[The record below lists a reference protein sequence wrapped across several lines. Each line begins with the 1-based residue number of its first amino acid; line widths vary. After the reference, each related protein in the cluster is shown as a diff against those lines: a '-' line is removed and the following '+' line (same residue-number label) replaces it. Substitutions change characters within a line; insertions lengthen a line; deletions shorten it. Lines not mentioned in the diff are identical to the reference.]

1 MTSCIMRKF
10 ILKQVN
16 KLLDE
21 YKDNVGKARGNVNLW
36 LSRAKCVVTC
46 LESLSSKLADS
57 KLDDTEIEEAV
68 AEIQKLIESWK
79 S

>member
-21 YKDNVGKARGNVNLW
+21 YKDNVGKARGTVNIW
-36 LSRAKCVVTC
+36 LSRADSLMNC
-46 LESLSSKLADS
+46 LKGLSQKLEDS
-57 KLDDTEIEEAV
+57 QLTDKELEDTLKEIENLV
-68 AEIQKLIESWK
+68 KSW
-79 S
+79 

>member
-21 YKDNVGKARGNVNLW
+21 YKDNVGKARGTVNIW
-36 LSRAKCVVTC
+36 LSRADSLMNC
-46 LESLSSKLADS
+46 LKGLSQKLEDNQLTDEELEDAVQ
-57 KLDDTEIEEAV
+57 EIENLV
-68 AEIQKLIESWK
+68 KSW
-79 S
+79 

>member
-1 MTSCIMRKF
+1 MNCILKKF
-10 ILKQVN
+10 IVKQTN
-16 KLLDE
+16 KVLDT
-21 YKDNVGKARGNVNLW
+21 YKDDVQKARQNVDVW

-46 LESLSSKLADS
+46 LESLSAKLADS

>member
-21 YKDNVGKARGNVNLW
+21 YKDNVGKARGTVNLW
-36 LSRAKCVVTC
+36 LSRADNLTNC
-46 LESLSSKLADS
+46 LKSLS
-57 KLDDTEIEEAV
+57 
-68 AEIQKLIESWK
+68 QKLEDSELTDEELEDAVQEI
-79 S
+79 

>member
-21 YKDNVGKARGNVNLW
+21 YKENVGKARGTVNLW
-36 LSRAKCVVTC
+36 LSRADSLTNC
-46 LESLSSKLADS
+46 LKSLS
-57 KLDDTEIEEAV
+57 
-68 AEIQKLIESWK
+68 QKLEDSELTDEELEDAVQEI
-79 S
+79 